1 MKKTVKRAISVL
13 LLVLMLTSMF
23 SITALADVEYFPQYK
38 GKTVSIVDALHSV
51 KANYSY
57 AYRKQIAAANGITG
71 YRGTAQ
77 QNLRMVELLQDGK
90 LIKPAETAAPSAPS
104 TPATKPGCF
113 PAYTGKVTGLV
124 NALNAVGAHYSFA
137 YRAEIALANGIVKD
151 IKDYKGSYKQNEAM
165 INLLV
170 KGDLKKPV

>member
-1 MKKTVKRAISVL
+1 MKKTVKRAVSFF
-13 LLVLMLTSMF
+13 LLVMMVVSLIPTS
-23 SITALADVEYFPQYK
+23 ALAVTYFEKPK
-38 GKTVSIVDALHSV
+38 IKSVSIVDSLHSI
-51 KANYSY
+51 KENYSY
-57 AYRKQIAAANGITG
+57 AYRKQIAAANGIEG